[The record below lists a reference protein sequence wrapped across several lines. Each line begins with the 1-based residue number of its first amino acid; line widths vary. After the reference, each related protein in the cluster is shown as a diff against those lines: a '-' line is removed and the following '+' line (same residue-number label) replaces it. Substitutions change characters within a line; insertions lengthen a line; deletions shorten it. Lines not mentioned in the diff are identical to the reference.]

1 LRSALEHFRSYLLS
15 KRIVPEKK
23 LGYYLS
29 WITQFYAFY
38 DKSLCDDVS
47 SEEIDGFLRHLMKS
61 REDWQVS
68 QANEAIRL
76 YIYYNRRKCRGKA
89 NADID
94 SDTQWKGVVQD
105 MVRML
110 RLRHRSLSTEK
121 SYIGWLR
128 SFYRFLNGQ
137 SPYELD
143 SSHVKDFLSY
153 LAVDRNV
160 SASTQNQAF
169 NAIVFLFRHVFDK
182 DIDDVRGAI
191 RASKKHRLPV
201 VLTKREVYLIFDHL
215 NGTRLL
221 IAQLI
226 YGCGLRL
233 LECLRLRVKDIDFER
248 SCITVRSGKGDKD
261 RETVLPESLKTDLR
275 QHLEKVRDL
284 FEGDR
289 RDKVAG
295 VQLPGALERKYP
307 NAGKEWAWQW
317 VFPSKTLSVDPRTR
331 QIRRHHIHPTYL
343 QKQIKRATLAAGLSK
358 RITVH
363 TFRHSFATHLLE
375 DGYDIRTIQELLGH
389 ASVQTT
395 MIYTHVAGKN
405 KLGVKS
411 PMD

>member
-1 LRSALEHFRSYLLS
+1 MEHFSSYLLS
-15 KRIVPEKK
+15 KRIVPEKR
-23 LGYYLS
+23 LRYYLS
-29 WITQFYAFY
+29 WITRFYAFC

-47 SEEIDGFLRHLMKS
+47 NEEIDSFLRHLMKS

-76 YIYYNRRKCRGKA
+76 YIYYNRRKCQSKA
-89 NADID
+89 DADID
-94 SDTQWKGVVQD
+94 SDTQWKGVVQE

-137 SPYELD
+137 SPYELN

-153 LAVDRNV
+153 LAVERNV

-182 DIDDVRGAI
+182 DIDDIRGAI
-191 RASKKHRLPV
+191 RASKKRRLPI
-201 VLTKREVYLIFDHL
+201 VLTKQEIFRIFDHL
-215 NGTRLL
+215 NETKLL

-233 LECLRLRVKDIDFER
+233 MECLRLRVKDIDFER
-248 SCITVRSGKGDKD
+248 TCITIRSGKGDKD
-261 RETVLPESLKTDLR
+261 RETVLPESLKNDLR
-275 QHLEKVRDL
+275 EHLDKVGDL
-284 FEGDR
+284 FEKDR
-289 RDKVAG
+289 GDKVAG

-307 NAGKEWAWQW
+307 NAGKEWVWQW
-317 VFPSKTLSVDPRTR
+317 VFPSKTLSIDPRTR
-331 QIRRHHIHPTYL
+331 QIRRHHLHPTYL
-343 QKQIKRATLAAGLSK
+343 QKQIKRAALAAGLTK
-358 RITVH
+358 RVTVH

-375 DGYDIRTIQELLGH
+375 KGYDIRTIQELLGH
-389 ASVQTT
+389 ANVQTT